1 MRTFQSF
8 RTMSFLIA
16 VALLFVERSNAAEIN
31 CEDTYPGNAPYQ
43 EERWPLGSRPSVGTC
58 GTAFIIGEIQK
69 GDFEKVRS
77 LLAKNHPFLGTF
89 LIRSS
94 GGDAIEAMRIGTLFR
109 KYLITTDGPEGNP
122 KLGFVSPT
130 LVSRPN
136 ERCSHF
142 HLDCG
147 CASACALI
155 WLGAVQRS
163 GTVGLHRPRIEDQA
177 FRSLP
182 ADEASKVY
190 KTVLAS
196 VMAYLREMDTP
207 DSLIAAMA
215 ATASTDIVWVRAD
228 FELAR
233 PVSVAEW
240 IDATCQPL
248 TSDERRM
255 EKTLGEKMNAL
266 AKVNSKLP
274 DNENAILKRII
285 DKDVTRENCETILLD
300 SNREK
305 LPRP

>member
-1 MRTFQSF
+1 VRTLQSF
-8 RTMSFLIA
+8 RTMFFLIA
-16 VALLFVERSNAAEIN
+16 AAWLFVERGHAAEIN
-31 CEDTYPGNAPYQ
+31 CEDTYPGNAPY
-43 EERWPLGSRPSVGTC
+43 EDERWPLGSRPSVGTC
-58 GTAFIIGEIQK
+58 GTAFIVGEIQK

-94 GGDAIEAMRIGTLFR
+94 GGDAVEAMRIGTLFR
-109 KYLITTDGPEGNP
+109 KYLITAGGPTGNA
-122 KLGFVSPT
+122 KIGFVGP
-130 LVSRPN
+130 LLSRPN
-136 ERCSHF
+136 ERCSQF

-155 WLGAVQRS
+155 WLGAVHRS

-182 ADEASKVY
+182 ADDASKVY
-190 KTVLAS
+190 RTVLAS
-196 VMAYLREMDTP
+196 IMAYLREMDTP
-207 DSLIAAMA
+207 DRLIEAMA
-215 ATASTDIVWVRAD
+215 ATASTDIVWVGAD
-228 FELAR
+228 LELAR
-233 PVSVAEW
+233 PPSIAEW
-240 IDATCQPL
+240 MDATCQPL

-266 AKVNSKLP
+266 AKANSKLP
-274 DNENAILKRII
+274 DNEHAMLKRIF
-285 DKDVTRENCETILLD
+285 DKEAAHDNCETILLD